1 MSKKT
6 LLAVIDLGS
15 LSLRLKIFEL
25 GDKTEPKEIESVR
38 KYLTL
43 AASAYTEGI
52 IPPPMAGEIVEV
64 LSGFAAKI
72 REYKIK
78 EVICVA
84 TSAFREASNRAVSRQ
99 ESR

>member
-25 GDKTEPKEIESVR
+25 GDKCAPKEIESVR
-38 KYLTL
+38 KYLSLASRAYSEGVIPSDL
-43 AASAYTEGI
+43 AAEI
-52 IPPPMAGEIVEV
+52 IEV
-64 LSGFAAKI
+64 LTGFAGKI

-78 EVICVA
+78 EVIGQFFCN
-84 TSAFREASNRAVSRQ
+84 FRVIDSIFML
-99 ESR
+99 

>member
-25 GDKTEPKEIESVR
+25 GDKQIPKEIESVR
-38 KYLTL
+38 KYLSST
-43 AASAYTEGI
+43 SRAYSEGI
-52 IPPPMAGEIVEV
+52 LPPHLAGEIVDV

-72 REYKIK
+72 R
-78 EVICVA
+78 
-84 TSAFREASNRAVSRQ
+84 
-99 ESR
+99 